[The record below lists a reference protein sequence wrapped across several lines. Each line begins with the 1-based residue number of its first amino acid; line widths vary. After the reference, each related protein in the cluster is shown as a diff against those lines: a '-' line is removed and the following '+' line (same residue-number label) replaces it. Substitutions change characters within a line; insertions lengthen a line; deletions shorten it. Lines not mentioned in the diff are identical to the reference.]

1 MTLTFPAGLTTQQSV
16 QIPINDD
23 LLVEPDE
30 SFNVQASSSDT
41 RVMINSS
48 PVGIVVATI
57 LDNDSM
63 FAHTSYICTKQV
75 VYVQIHFLS
84 RYTL

>member
-41 RVMINSS
+41 RVFINGS
-48 PVGIVVATI
+48 PVISV
-57 LDNDSM
+57 L
-63 FAHTSYICTKQV
+63 TSFPQLGWIT
-75 VYVQIHFLS
+75 
-84 RYTL
+84 

>member
-1 MTLTFPAGLTTQQSV
+1 MTLTLSAGQTTEQSV
-16 QIPINDD
+16 QTPINDD

-41 RVMINSS
+41 RVMINDS
-48 PVGIVVATI
+48 PVGSVTATI

-63 FAHTSYICTKQV
+63 FVDTGSIL
-75 VYVQIHFLS
+75 VQ
-84 RYTL
+84 RKW